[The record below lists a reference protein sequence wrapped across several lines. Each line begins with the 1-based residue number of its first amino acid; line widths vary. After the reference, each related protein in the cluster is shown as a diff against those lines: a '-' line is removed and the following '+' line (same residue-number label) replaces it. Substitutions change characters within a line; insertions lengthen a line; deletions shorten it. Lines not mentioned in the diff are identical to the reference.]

1 MYIVFEVNNSNMIVA
16 REFPLL
22 NEDAVERFVAQTNIK
37 IKKELLKDI
46 RFAEHLFSELEDN
59 SDEQLSYMVAEV
71 TLH

>member
-1 MYIVFEVNNSNMIVA
+1 MYIVFEVNNSDMIVA

-22 NEDAVERFVAQTNIK
+22 SEDAVERFVAQTNIQ
-37 IKKELLKDI
+37 IKKELLKDN

-59 SDEQLSYMVAEV
+59 SNEQVSYMVAEV